1 MADATDTTESTPS
14 TDANA
19 AVEAKGH
26 ETHEGHDHDGH
37 GHEGH
42 EPHDGHESPQT
53 GDGTPPTLEELRSVL
68 QTVQDPELHMSIVDL
83 GLVYGIY
90 IDEQGVVTIDLTLTS
105 PACPIGPMIQG
116 QAYHLLTQMDGVEDV
131 EVNLVWD
138 PPWDPKTMASDDVK
152 LMLGIW

>member
-1 MADATDTTESTPS
+1 MADATDTTESTQS
-14 TDANA
+14 TQSTETNA
-19 AVEAKGH
+19 AAEAHAH
-26 ETHEGHDHDGH
+26 EPHEGHDAHDGQ
-37 GHEGH
+37 ETR
-42 EPHDGHESPQT
+42 EDGAR
-53 GDGTPPTLEELRSVL
+53 PTLEELRAVL

>member
-1 MADATDTTESTPS
+1 MADATDTTESTQS
-14 TDANA
+14 TETNA
-19 AVEAKGH
+19 AVEAQGH
-26 ETHEGHDHDGH
+26 DAHDGHDHEGHAH
-37 GHEGH
+37 GADEAHG
-42 EPHDGHESPQT
+42 T
-53 GDGTPPTLEELRSVL
+53 GDGTGRPTLEELRAVL